1 MEGGPPHPL
10 PTGRQASLSPL
21 RLCHN
26 SVHGSRTSP
35 RTEYDLL
42 EIIQLAVRPECVEGR
57 MANYD
62 TVSLG
67 RGEDRFDS
75 QPR

>member
-1 MEGGPPHPL
+1 MNDPL
-10 PTGRQASLSPL
+10 TPTLSPTG

-26 SVHGSRTSP
+26 SVHGSKTSP
-35 RTEYDLL
+35 RTEYNLL

-62 TVSLG
+62 TVSTG
-67 RGEDRFDS
+67 RGEEGGS
-75 QPR
+75 TENI